1 MSEEPEL
8 KTKAAL
14 AVEHV
19 FDAFGGDFEQIDKLV
34 ELLDGA
40 DMIEFGNLL
49 KAENARQ
56 WEEFYQRF
64 PGERPCQA

>member
-1 MSEEPEL
+1 MSKEPEL

-34 ELLDGA
+34 ELLEGA

-49 KAENARQ
+49 KAENARR
-56 WEEFYQRF
+56 WEGFWQEF
-64 PGERPCQA
+64 PEHRPA